1 MQCQHSMEK
10 GRASCSTWRNCPEVT
25 DAFDRVRNVNDP
37 LDLHDDAIESIEAFI
52 IFMHTNKRD
61 EEDINHV
68 RKILFCPKGR
78 AIEHIPP
85 TKAALI

>member
-1 MQCQHSMEK
+1 M
-10 GRASCSTWRNCPEVT
+10 T
-25 DAFDRVRNVNDP
+25 P

-78 AIEHIPP
+78 AI
-85 TKAALI
+85 